1 MITYAIFACN
11 TNHITAQKRL
21 SWDMN
26 KNLVYIWASTGKQDV
41 QNQRHKILEY
51 GNRQGGRIES
61 LRRSRFLVAQ

>member
-1 MITYAIFACN
+1 
-11 TNHITAQKRL
+11 
-21 SWDMN
+21 MN

-61 LRRSRFLVAQ
+61 L